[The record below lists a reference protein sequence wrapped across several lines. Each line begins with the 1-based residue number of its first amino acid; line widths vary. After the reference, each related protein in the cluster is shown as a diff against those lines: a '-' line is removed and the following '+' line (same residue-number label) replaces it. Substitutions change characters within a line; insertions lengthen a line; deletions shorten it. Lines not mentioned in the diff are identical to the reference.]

1 MSSASISFQ
10 GMCRKHCMQFIPTFR
25 AECIL

>member
-1 MSSASISFQ
+1 MSSAGISFQ
-10 GMCRKHCMQFIPTFR
+10 GMCRKHCMQFISTIR